1 MVTPAARPQ
10 LSWKLREE
18 AFDNYLHLIYGC
30 DLLVGVGPVPGPT
43 MTPPPSDTS
52 FLFFPVLG
60 HKICKGI
67 PAVGCCGPHH
77 RVPGHGH
84 PDQSRHQWCAGYL

>member
-43 MTPPPSDTS
+43 MTSPPP
-52 FLFFPVLG
+52 
-60 HKICKGI
+60 I
-67 PAVGCCGPHH
+67 
-77 RVPGHGH
+77 
-84 PDQSRHQWCAGYL
+84 